1 MAGHPCVSHIIACLF
16 LSIAL
21 IQSHPAF
28 SAPSTDTFADRS
40 EAPATPHVIGGSVSA
55 DGRWPFVVAIVSV
68 RPLDNYFAQ
77 FCAGSL
83 VHRRFVLTAAHCV
96 EGDAAR
102 DINVLVGTQNLG
114 SGGRRIAVS
123 RIVIHRSYDAET
135 GDFDIALLRLT
146 TDVTGIRPVR
156 LLPLRAERRFAPT
169 GRTAITMGWGDTA
182 RGDSVRYPKRMHEA
196 RVELVARRRCNQ
208 EKAYAGE
215 VTPRMVCA
223 GLPEGGRD
231 SCQGD
236 SGGPLVVRDA
246 RKRFRLQ
253 VGIVSWGEGCARRNK
268 PGVYTRVPRLEEW
281 VRRVIAAN
289 F

>member
-1 MAGHPCVSHIIACLF
+1 MAGHPCVSRVMACLLISI
-16 LSIAL
+16 LSI
-21 IQSHPAF
+21 QSP
-28 SAPSTDTFADRS
+28 SAYSAASTHSVS
-40 EAPATPHVIGGSVSA
+40 ERTGTPATPQVIGGSLSP
-55 DGRWPFVVAIVSV
+55 DGRWPFVVAIVSA
-68 RPLDNYFAQ
+68 RTLNNYFAQ

-96 EGDAAR
+96 EGDDAR
-102 DINVLVGTQNLG
+102 DINILVGTQNLRA
-114 SGGRRIAVS
+114 GGRRVAVS
-123 RIVIHRSYDAET
+123 RIIIHRSYDSDT
-135 GDFDIALLRLT
+135 GDFDIALLRLV
-146 TDVTGIRPVR
+146 TDVTGIRPVP
-156 LLPLRAERRFAPT
+156 LLPSRAESRFAPT

-182 RGDSVRYPKRMHEA
+182 RGDAVRYPKRMHEA
-196 RVELVARRRCNQ
+196 RVELIARRKCNR

-246 RKRFRLQ
+246 RRRFRLQ

-281 VRRVIAAN
+281 VRRMIAVN